1 MITFLTVMHV
11 IICVALILIV
21 LLQAGKGA
29 DMGAAF
35 GGASQTVFGSSG
47 PAGFLNK
54 MTTVVAIVFMI
65 TSLSLGYFAG
75 RGSVRSVIEQPQP
88 QPIENTV
95 PPMEETQGSASSQT
109 EPLQQDA
116 QPDTE
121 PESRQGVP
129 GQ

>member
-88 QPIENTV
+88 IENTV
-95 PPMEETQGSASSQT
+95 PPMEETEDPASSQT
-109 EPLQQDA
+109 QPLQQDA

-121 PESRQGVP
+121 PESRQGMP